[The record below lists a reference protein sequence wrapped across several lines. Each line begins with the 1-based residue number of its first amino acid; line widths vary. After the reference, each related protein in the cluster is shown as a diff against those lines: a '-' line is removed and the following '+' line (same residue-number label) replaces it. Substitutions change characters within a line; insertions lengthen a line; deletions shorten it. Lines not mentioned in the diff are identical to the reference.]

1 MVGSRFDLDRAI
13 PSPKADFSMTAP
25 PPPDQTGIIVQ
36 TKVFFL
42 AFLLLLFKTTV
53 TIDGVP
59 VVIKWGEHFFP
70 AAPGTHEVRV
80 SFKYIFGDM
89 GENHVTVQVGPGQTP
104 RVSYRSPFIVFSK
117 GKIAVAA

>member
-1 MVGSRFDLDRAI
+1 
-13 PSPKADFSMTAP
+13 MTAA
-25 PPPDQTGIIVQ
+25 PPPDQTGIVVT

-53 TIDGVP
+53 TVDGSP
-59 VVIKWGEHFFP
+59 VVIGWGEHFFP

-89 GENHVTVQVGPGQTP
+89 GENRIAVPVTAGQAT
-104 RVSYRSPFIVFSK
+104 RVDYRSPFIVFMK
-117 GKIAVAA
+117 GKIALGS

>member
-1 MVGSRFDLDRAI
+1 MKNSILL
-13 PSPKADFSMTAP
+13 
-25 PPPDQTGIIVQ
+25 
-36 TKVFFL
+36 L
-42 AFLLLLFKTTV
+42 AFPLCTLIAAGDHAKDEYTLSKEYTV

-89 GENHVTVQVGPGQTP
+89 GENGVTVQVGPGRTP
-104 RVSYRSPFIVFSK
+104 RVNYRSPFIVFSK
-117 GKIAVAA
+117 GKIAVAP

>member
-1 MVGSRFDLDRAI
+1 
-13 PSPKADFSMTAP
+13 MTAVP
-25 PPPDQTGIIVQ
+25 PPSQTGIIVRS
-36 TKVFFL
+36 KVFPL

-59 VVIKWGEHFFP
+59 IVIKWGEHFFP

-89 GENHVTVQVGPGQTP
+89 GENLVTVQVAPGQTP
-104 RVSYRSPFIVFSK
+104 RVNYRSPFLVFMK
-117 GKIAVAA
+117 GKIEVGS